1 MGKSAL
7 VLGATGLIGGH
18 LLEQLLASDTYDKVT
33 VVGRSSTG
41 QTHAKL
47 IEHIFELSEDQLDQ
61 HAGLLQGDVLFI
73 CLGTTIKKAGSKEAF
88 RQVDYDI
95 PLKAARIARDNGAG
109 SIMLVSSS
117 GADADSRFFY
127 LQVKG
132 SIELAI
138 QAIGFERSLI
148 FRPAGL
154 LGKRVEFRPGEI
166 LGVGAMKLA
175 SPLMVGPLRKNR
187 PIRAE
192 YVAFVMAH
200 LPLAGI
206 DGVRTYESDQIQALY
221 DQLQ

>member
-18 LLEQLLASDTYDKVT
+18 LLEQLLASDSYDKIT
-33 VVGRSSTG
+33 VIGRSSTG
-41 QTHAKL
+41 HTHPKL
-47 IEHIFELSEDQLDQ
+47 IEHIFELSETKLEQ

-73 CLGTTIKKAGSKEAF
+73 CLGTTIKKAGSPEGF
-88 RQVDYDI
+88 RKVDYDL
-95 PLKAARIARDNGAG
+95 PLKAARLARDNGTD
-109 SIMLVSSS
+109 SILLVSST

-132 SIELAI
+132 SIEQAI

-154 LGKRVEFRPGEI
+154 LGKRGEFRPAET
-166 LGVGAMKLA
+166 LGIGAMKLA
-175 SPLMVGPLRKNR
+175 SPLMIGPFRKNR

-206 DGVRTYESDQIQALY
+206 DGVRVYESNQIQALY